1 MISVGALLA
10 APDTNKERGPV
21 PELKRTPLASRH
33 EQLGARMVEFAGWY
47 MPVQYR
53 GIIEEHRAVRNAA
66 GLFDLGHMGQVD
78 VHGPDALAFLQHVA
92 TNDVSKL
99 EPGQA
104 QYAMLLYPSGGVVD
118 DIIIYRRPD
127 ANGYFVVVNASNL
140 DKDFAWLLQ
149 HREARGD
156 LDVTLTNISGDTGMI
171 AIQGPKAVEI
181 LQRLVDADLSV
192 VPGFS
197 AILANVDGVSC
208 MLGRTGYTGEDGYEI
223 YCPIEHTAQIWD
235 RLLDVGGPDG
245 LRPIGLGARDTLR
258 LEAKMALYGNEI
270 SSEITPLEAGLGWAV
285 KLDKG
290 PFIGRDALA
299 EQKTAGVPRRLVG
312 FKMVERGGAP
322 RSHYEVQVDGK
333 AVGFV
338 TSGTASPTLGENI
351 GLALV
356 DRTAAGVGKPLD
368 IIIRGKP
375 VRAVQVRTPFY
386 HREDTQEGK

>member
-1 MISVGALLA
+1 M
-10 APDTNKERGPV
+10 

-53 GIIEEHRAVRNAA
+53 GIIEEHRTVRNAA

-78 VHGPDALAFLQHVA
+78 VRGPDALAFLQHVA
-92 TNDVSKL
+92 TNDVSVL

-104 QYAMLLYPSGGVVD
+104 QYALLLYPSGGVVD

-127 ANGYFVVVNASNL
+127 ASGYFVVVNASNL

-149 HREARGD
+149 QREARGE

-171 AIQGPKAVEI
+171 AIQGPKAVGI
-181 LQRLVDADLSV
+181 LQQLTDADLST

-197 AILANVDGVSC
+197 AIIANVDGVSC

-235 RLLDVGGPDG
+235 RLLDIGGLDG
-245 LRPIGLGARDTLR
+245 LHPIGLGARDTLR
-258 LEAKMALYGNEI
+258 LESRMALYGNEI
-270 SSEITPLEAGLGWAV
+270 STEITPLEAGLAWAV

-290 PFIGRDALA
+290 PFIGREALA
-299 EQKTAGVPRRLVG
+299 EQKAAGVPRRLVG
-312 FKMVERGGAP
+312 FKIVERGGSP

-356 DRTAAGVGKPLD
+356 DRAAAGIGKPLD

-386 HREDTQEGK
+386 RREDTQGGK

>member
-1 MISVGALLA
+1 M
-10 APDTNKERGPV
+10 

-33 EQLGARMVEFAGWY
+33 EQLGARMVDFAGWY

-53 GIIEEHRAVRNAA
+53 GIIEEHRTVRNAA

-78 VHGPDALAFLQHVA
+78 VRGPDALAFLQYVA
-92 TNDVSKL
+92 TNDVSAL

-127 ANGYFVVVNASNL
+127 ASGYFVVVNASNL
-140 DKDFAWLLQ
+140 DKDFAWLLEQ
-149 HREARGD
+149 RETRGD
-156 LDVTLTNISGDTGMI
+156 LDVTLTNISDETGMI
-171 AIQGPKAVEI
+171 AIQGPKAVGI
-181 LQRLVDADLSV
+181 LQRLVDADLSA

-197 AILANVDGVSC
+197 AITANVDGVSC

-223 YCPIEHTAQIWD
+223 YCPIEHVAQIWD
-235 RLLDVGGPDG
+235 RLLDTGGPDG

-258 LEAKMALYGNEI
+258 LESRMALYGNEI
-270 SSEITPLEAGLGWAV
+270 SPEITPLEAGLAWAV

-299 EQKTAGVPRRLVG
+299 QQKAAGVPRRLVG
-312 FKMVERGGAP
+312 FKMVERGGVP

-351 GLALV
+351 GLALI
-356 DRTAAGVGKPLD
+356 DRTASGIGKPLD

-386 HREDTQEGK
+386 RREETQGGN